1 MTKKYRLIVALLVVG
16 LLSGGFLH
24 TVDAS
29 ASVGNDDSN
38 WSSHDNS
45 SNEYGQGWQTFIM
58 KCLSKWNIQWD
69 FTNHIEQPIE
79 KEDSTPT
86 VVEKEENK
94 QPENNQQVEQNNNK
108 ENQQVEQNKQPETNA
123 NDSGY
128 LSQFEQ
134 QVVDSTN
141 KERAKYGLSPLTADW
156 ELSRV
161 AKEKSRDMLINNYF
175 DHNSP
180 IYGSPF
186 DMMDAYMIHYRS
198 AGENIAKGQRSPEE
212 VVNAW
217 LNSEGHRA
225 NILNGS
231 FTHIGVGFSEDG
243 YIWTQQFIGK

>member
-1 MTKKYRLIVALLVVG
+1 MFKKYRLIVALLVVG

-29 ASVGNDDSN
+29 ASVGNDNSEWN
-38 WSSHDNS
+38 SNS
-45 SNEYGQGWQTFIM
+45 SEKQYNNDWQGFF
-58 KCLSKWNIQWD
+58 KKYFSKWNIQWD
-69 FTNHIEQPIE
+69 FENNSNQQASPKVERTEDNQS
-79 KEDSTPT
+79 KENQ
-86 VVEKEENK
+86 VNQNNNQV
-94 QPENNQQVEQNNNK
+94 NQQV
-108 ENQQVEQNKQPETNA
+108 VQNKQSENSK
-123 NDSGY
+123 NDQEF

-134 QVVDSTN
+134 QVVTLTN
-141 KERAKYGLSPLTADW
+141 NERAKYGLSPLKADW

-161 AKEKSRDMLINNYF
+161 AKEKSRDMLIYNYF

-217 LNSEGHRA
+217 MNSEGHRA